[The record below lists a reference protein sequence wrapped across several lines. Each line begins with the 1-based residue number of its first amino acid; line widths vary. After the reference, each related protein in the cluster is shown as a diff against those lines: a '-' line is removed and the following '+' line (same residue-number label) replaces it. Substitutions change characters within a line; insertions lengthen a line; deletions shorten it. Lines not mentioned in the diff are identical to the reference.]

1 MLDLQYLKW
10 ITSLWEKFFSKKENK
25 SNLSKNKIIKFNDL
39 ELKQILSKGELINV
53 LTKISVDLET
63 LEDDL
68 QNIYFVYKQEKLVGI
83 ISRKSTLV
91 LELLPSL
98 SSYDYKI
105 IKLFQLNMKCSN
117 NEIINNKYF

>member
-1 MLDLQYLKW
+1 MLDLKLIKN
-10 ITSLWEKFFSKKENK
+10 LWENLFSKKENN
-25 SNLSKNKIIKFNDL
+25 SNLSENKIIKFNDL
-39 ELKQILSKGELINV
+39 ELKQILSKAELINI
-53 LTKISVDLET
+53 LTKISVDFET

-68 QNIYFVYKQEKLVGI
+68 PNIYFVYKQEKLVGI